1 MVSKLRRRLPRPD
14 AKKDTQINIR
24 ITAIEKRNLE
34 IMSRNDWRG
43 TSDFVRRLLNREWKR
58 IRKKEGQANIDAMI
72 DNWNDGDFD

>member
-34 IMSRNDWRG
+34 IMSRNELRG
-43 TSDFVRRLLNREWKR
+43 TRDFVRRLLNREWKR
-58 IRKKEGQANIDAMI
+58 LRKKEGQANIDAMI

>member
-34 IMSRNDWRG
+34 IMSRNDIRG
-43 TSDFVRRLLNREWKR
+43 TRDFGRRLLNREWKR
-58 IRKKEGQANIDAMI
+58 LRKKEGQANIDAMI